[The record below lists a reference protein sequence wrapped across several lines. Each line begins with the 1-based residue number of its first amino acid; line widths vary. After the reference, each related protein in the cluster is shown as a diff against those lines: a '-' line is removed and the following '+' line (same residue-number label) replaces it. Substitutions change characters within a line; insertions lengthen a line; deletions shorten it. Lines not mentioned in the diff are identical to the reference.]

1 MNKFSL
7 INVSERK
14 NGMVS
19 GNWIQDITAT
29 KDEAFKRAR
38 DTEKANGNR
47 IEVAVV
53 EILGSKAPNYDYLTN
68 IKEVVSNQ

>member
-14 NGMVS
+14 NGLVS
-19 GNWIQDITAT
+19 GNWIQDVTGT
-29 KDEAFKRAR
+29 KKEAFIKAKY
-38 DTEKANGNR
+38 TEKANSNK

-53 EILGSKAPNYDYLTN
+53 ARIIGSTPDYDYLTN
-68 IKEVVSNQ
+68 IKEIV

>member
-14 NGMVS
+14 NGVVS
-19 GNWIQDITAT
+19 GNWIQDITGT

-53 EILGSKAPNYDYLTN
+53 EGLSCNAPIYDYLIN